1 MIVFKTFWRIMKQYW
16 WIVFL
21 YVAILTSLS
30 IINLSAA
37 PATDFVDTKP
47 EITIINQDH
56 TDPSAKPYT
65 KNFLDYLS
73 KNTKIINLTEAET
86 TDALFYQEIS
96 MVLYLPEDL
105 ESKILAGEKITL
117 DYRTSGNYTAELS
130 KNLIQRYFELQRTE
144 ILDSQELPAKSHP
157 SDKISSTL
165 PLDPSKNSSTLP
177 LDPSKNSDK
186 IISNLNQ
193 KLNQSPTAKLASK
206 NVTSLSKIAAFFNFA
221 SYTIMAII
229 LYVTCFINASF
240 NKSPVKKRTMVSS
253 LTLKK
258 YNLNLLFANSIFAFA
273 VFILLIILSF
283 FVLGNIIFTPFF
295 LFQILNTLLYSL
307 AALTLA
313 ELVSTFNLSKDTV
326 SGAVNLLSLAPAF
339 LSGAF
344 VPTYFLPS
352 FVLVI
357 ARIFP
362 SYWYI
367 DTNHKITTMT
377 QFDFNSFLAI
387 LPNLLVLV
395 FFSIIFIIGNLIL
408 AKKKRIN
415 I

>member
-1 MIVFKTFWRIMKQYW
+1 MIVFKTFWRIMRQYW

-21 YVAILTSLS
+21 YVTILTSLS

-37 PATDFVDTKP
+37 PVTDFVDTKP
-47 EITIINQDH
+47 EITIINQGP

-144 ILDSQELPAKSHP
+144 ILNSQELPAKSHP
-157 SDKISSTL
+157 SD
-165 PLDPSKNSSTLP
+165 KNSSTLP

-193 KLNQSPTAKLASK
+193 KLNQSPTVKLASK

-240 NKSPVKKRTMVSS
+240 NNSPVKKRTMVSS

-258 YNLNLLFANSIFAFA
+258 YNLNLLLANSIFAFA
-273 VFILLIILSF
+273 VFVLLIILSF

-313 ELVSTFNLSKDTV
+313 ELVSTFNLSKDAV

-367 DTNHKITTMT
+367 DTNNKITTMA
-377 QFDFNSFLAI
+377 QFDFNSFLTI

-395 FFSIIFIIGNLIL
+395 LFSIIFIIGNLIL